1 MAGAPDQR
9 RGAGPRRWW
18 LAPAALVV
26 VAVVLRVVVI
36 AADGSYEPAN
46 DSFDYH
52 RHAVSIAAGDGYP
65 NSEYGSGVGPTA
77 LRPPGYPVLLGAVYA
92 ISGDSVTAGRMAGA
106 LLGGLAVLLLFMI
119 VAPLWGRHTALV
131 AAGMLAVFPPSILM
145 SAELWSENLFVVA
158 TLAAILAVVR
168 FAGTGQLR
176 WMLAAGAL
184 CGVALLTRNI
194 GLVLLVPLLV
204 AAAST
209 GRRFGRSLAAPATM
223 AACVALALIPW
234 TVRNLA
240 EFDRFIPVAA
250 SSGVTAAGVYNATS
264 AADPTYPAGWRNP
277 SIVPG
282 FVPIFETPAI
292 DEPTLDAELRSS
304 AVDFA
309 LGDPAYVAE
318 ASWHNLLRMFTVEG
332 GSVVT
337 DNGEV
342 PDLGIGNRSVLS
354 EQIAL
359 ALASLLALVGGIAT
373 VAELRARRG
382 GDPDRNLRVVR
393 LLLLALP
400 LVFVLATAPLNGLP
414 RHRLTV
420 DPFLLIFAAVGAVHL
435 WQRLAERTRRS
446 RARRMERGRP
456 TIAASA
462 ALVGLLLLGGCGGGE
477 EPSGTGGPAGSSEA
491 GTKSEPLDPAI
502 AKLANEICRRTAEE
516 VEDLQADIAAGRTKT
531 DLAGPQALAEI
542 LVEPGLEIR
551 SRQAEAL
558 RAIAPP
564 AGESELFDTYLATFD
579 VTDELLRQRLEIGR
593 QGGIVEAQELE
604 LLIVDVGEEQ
614 REAAAALG
622 LDDCAVDFTEIL
634 LPPDDG

>member
-9 RGAGPRRWW
+9 RGAGARRWW

-65 NSEYGSGVGPTA
+65 SSEYGSGVGPTA

-92 ISGDSVTAGRMAGA
+92 ISGDSVTAGRVAGA

-119 VAPLWGRHTALV
+119 VAPLWGRRTALV

-204 AAAST
+204 AAALT

-264 AADPTYPAGWRNP
+264 AADPVYPAGWRNP
-277 SIVPG
+277 SIVPE
-282 FVPIFETPAI
+282 FEPIFETPAI

-309 LGDPAYVAE
+309 LDDPAYVAE
-318 ASWHNLLRMFTVEG
+318 ASWHNLLRMFTIEG

-359 ALASLLALVGGIAT
+359 ALASLLALAGGIAT
-373 VAELRARRG
+373 VAELRSRRG
-382 GDPDRNLRVVR
+382 GDPDRNLR

-400 LVFVLATAPLNGLP
+400 LVFLLATAPLNGLP

-420 DPFLLIFAAVGAVHL
+420 DPFLLIFAAVGAVYI
-435 WQRLAERTRRS
+435 WRSARGGPVPAGRSAGVRRSPPRQRSSVCCCSGAAGAGRSRPGPRTRPGRPRAGRSPGRSILRSPSGPTRSAVVPPRRS
-446 RARRMERGRP
+446 RICRP
-456 TIAASA
+456 TS
-462 ALVGLLLLGGCGGGE
+462 
-477 EPSGTGGPAGSSEA
+477 P
-491 GTKSEPLDPAI
+491 
-502 AKLANEICRRTAEE
+502 R
-516 VEDLQADIAAGRTKT
+516 AGRRPT
-531 DLAGPQALAEI
+531 
-542 LVEPGLEIR
+542 
-551 SRQAEAL
+551 
-558 RAIAPP
+558 
-564 AGESELFDTYLATFD
+564 
-579 VTDELLRQRLEIGR
+579 
-593 QGGIVEAQELE
+593 
-604 LLIVDVGEEQ
+604 
-614 REAAAALG
+614 
-622 LDDCAVDFTEIL
+622 
-634 LPPDDG
+634 